1 MKELPLKIPG
11 DVNGVEFGV
20 LSVLAIATIYF
31 GLLANDILDLAYPA
45 TKLLALQQLLV

>member
-11 DVNGVEFGV
+11 DVNSVEFGV

-31 GLLANDILDLAYPA
+31 GLVANDILDLAYPA
-45 TKLLALQQLLV
+45 TKLLALQQSLI